1 MKDCLLES
9 VNEDSG
15 VGEDRKQ
22 DEAGGGKS
30 TGKAGTGRER
40 GMISFLESRRVRV
53 QSRLP
58 IVRGRVV
65 RQRGVMEPPH
75 AGNVEMVEATEVE
88 RGEKRRSF

>member
-9 VNEDSG
+9 VSEDSG
-15 VGEDRKQ
+15 VGGDRKQ
-22 DEAGGGKS
+22 DEARGGNRLGKQ
-30 TGKAGTGRER
+30 GQAG
-40 GMISFLESRRVRV
+40 ISLLESRRERV

-65 RQRGVMEPPH
+65 RQRGVMEPH
-75 AGNVEMVEATEVE
+75 AGNAEKVEATEVE